1 MTLEAGARRIKK
13 TQKYFR
19 KGDLRLGSL
28 MLPMPESWQHLQ
40 FKIKK
45 LKKYSSQLSQKKRES
60 KNKKNPTPGKKARRE
75 VDVSSAL

>member
-1 MTLEAGARRIKK
+1 
-13 TQKYFR
+13 
-19 KGDLRLGSL
+19 